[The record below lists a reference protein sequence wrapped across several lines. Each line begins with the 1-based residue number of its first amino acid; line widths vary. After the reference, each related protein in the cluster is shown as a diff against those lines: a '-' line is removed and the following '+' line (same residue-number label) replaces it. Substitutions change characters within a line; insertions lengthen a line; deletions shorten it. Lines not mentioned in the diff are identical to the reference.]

1 MPEENKTAALLAFLW
16 QKNKPLVDQRIT
28 ELEQA
33 TEAPEKFEEAAA
45 TAHKLAGSLGM
56 YGYPEAGQ
64 IASTLE
70 LEFSS
75 PAPQNLKEKVVAL
88 RNALS

>member
-1 MPEENKTAALLAFLW
+1 MPEENKTAALIAFLW

-33 TEAPEKFEEAAA
+33 TNSPEKFDEAAA

-56 YGYPEAGQ
+56 YGYPEAGR
-64 IASTLE
+64 IASDLE
-70 LEFSS
+70 ESFLS
-75 PAPQNLKEKVVAL
+75 PSPQNLKEKVTAL
-88 RNALS
+88 RNALL